1 MLKKLLL
8 FLILS
13 PWILSC
19 QNFLSGEFTPKA
31 NFDFVILYRI
41 TPTGKVYVKNT
52 GIKDGIF
59 KIALDST
66 VAKGNYR
73 VVYNLPEDNNYFDII
88 YDGKNSVAFTFSEKS
103 GVIFTDRENK
113 ILSEYLKNMDS
124 ITQELDSKLMVA
136 NPNAKEI
143 KNLIQTQ
150 AEIQDKAEKE
160 SNGLFASVFIKANKP
175 YIPTGFNNRNIYYAE
190 KKNNFFKNLDFG
202 NEQLQ
207 NSIFP
212 IKLIKSYYNEFIKV
226 QGPSFYRSIIN
237 DIYFEIRNVDPQ
249 FQKTVLFDLWDDLV
263 KQNKISAAN
272 YLAENYLIDLASQL
286 HDTMLIEKLELY
298 KSLSISAI
306 APDFSWKDENGE
318 EKSLS
323 SIEGSEYY
331 ILAFW
336 SSDCSHCMEQMP
348 VLSEKMRLIPSE
360 KIKVIAI
367 GLEMDERQWKET
379 IPNLSN
385 FMHVLKIGEDRAA
398 ITLQYNI
405 TGTPTFYVLDKDKR
419 IIAKPR
425 GQKSLYGIIE
435 SLEAYKK

>member
-19 QNFLSGEFTPKA
+19 QNSLSGEFTPHA

-41 TPTGKVYVKNT
+41 TSMGKVYVKNT
-52 GIKDGIF
+52 GIKDGVF
-59 KIALDST
+59 KIELDST

-73 VVYNLPEDNNYFDII
+73 IVYNLPEDKNYFDII

-103 GVIFTDRENK
+103 GVNFKDKENK

-124 ITQELDSKLMVA
+124 ISGELDAKLMVE
-136 NPNAKEI
+136 NPDAEEI
-143 KNLIQTQ
+143 KNLIQNQ
-150 AEIQDKAEKE
+150 EKIQSKAEKE
-160 SNGLFASVFIKANKP
+160 SKGLFASVFIKANRP
-175 YIPTGFNNRNIYYAE
+175 YIPADFNNRNIYFAE
-190 KKNNFFKNLDFG
+190 KKNNFFKNMDFE

-207 NSIFP
+207 NSYFP
-212 IKLIKSYYNEFIKV
+212 LKLIKIYYNEFIKV

-237 DIYFEIRNVDPQ
+237 DIYFEIRNSSPE
-249 FQKTVLFDLWDDLV
+249 FQKTVLYDFWNYLV
-263 KQNKISAAN
+263 EQNKISAAN

-286 HDTMLIEKLELY
+286 NDTVLVEKLELY
-298 KSLSISAI
+298 KSLSVGAI
-306 APDFSWKDENGE
+306 APDFSWTDENGKG
-318 EKSLS
+318 KSLS
-323 SIEGSEYY
+323 SLEGSEYY

-348 VLSEKMRLIPSE
+348 VLDKKMQVIPSE

-367 GLEMDERQWKET
+367 GLEMDQGHWKET
-379 IPNLSN
+379 IPNLPN
-385 FMHVLKIGEDRAA
+385 FMHVLKIGENRAA
-398 ITLQYNI
+398 LTLQYNI
-405 TGTPTFYVLDKDKR
+405 TGTPTFYVLGGDMR

>member
-1 MLKKLLL
+1 M
-8 FLILS
+8 
-13 PWILSC
+13 PH
-19 QNFLSGEFTPKA
+19 T

-52 GIKDGIF
+52 GVKDGLF
-59 KIALDST
+59 KIELDST
-66 VAKGNYR
+66 VGKGNYR
-73 VVYNLPEDNNYFDII
+73 VVYNLPEDKNYFDVI
-88 YDGKNSVAFTFSEKS
+88 YDGKTSVSFTFSEKS
-103 GVIFTDRENK
+103 GVSFKDKENK

-124 ITQELDSKLMVA
+124 ISRELDAKLMVE

-143 KNLIQTQ
+143 KNIIQIQ
-150 AEIQDKAEKE
+150 REIQDNAEKE
-160 SNGLFASVFIKANKP
+160 SKGLLASVFIKANKP
-175 YIPTGFNNRNIYYAE
+175 YIPSHFTNRNSYFAE
-190 KKNNFFKNLDFG
+190 KKNNFFKNMDFQ
-202 NEQLQ
+202 NEQIQSSNL
-207 NSIFP
+207 P
-212 IKLIKSYYNEFIKV
+212 IKLIKSYYNDFTKV

-237 DIYFEIRNVDPQ
+237 DIYFEIRNGDPQ
-249 FQKTVLFDLWDDLV
+249 FQKTVLFDLWNYLV
-263 KQNKISAAN
+263 VQNKISAAN
-272 YLAENYLIDLASQL
+272 YLAENYLIDLASNL
-286 HDTMLIEKLELY
+286 DDTMLVEKLELY
-298 KSLSISAI
+298 KSLSTGAI
-306 APDFSWKDENGE
+306 APDFSWQDQNGE
-318 EKSLS
+318 QKSLS
-323 SIEGSEYY
+323 SIQGSEYY

-348 VLSEKMRLIPSE
+348 VLNEKMQSIPSE
-360 KIKVIAI
+360 KIKVVAI
-367 GLEMDERQWKET
+367 GLEMDEGQWKKT